1 VATWLIELISPL
13 EVLIMR
19 NIICLVLATMLFGM
33 TTLEARVDAAGAVP
47 VGQAGTEKKLTIKE
61 RILEVPPGTMIE
73 VRLLNKQKIRGRLG
87 ELTDEGFSLT
97 TAQGEKIETQK
108 ISFSDLKSFKKVE
121 GGKAGHALL
130 YALAGIGVVFVVL
143 LALVA
148 SRDD

>member
-1 VATWLIELISPL
+1 
-13 EVLIMR
+13 MR
-19 NIICLVLATMLFGM
+19 DIICLVLVTMLFGT

-47 VGQAGTEKKLTIKE
+47 PGQAGTERKLTLKE

-108 ISFSDLKSFKKVE
+108 VAFTDLKSFKKVE
-121 GGKAGHALL
+121 DTAGKKVGTGVL
-130 YALAGIGVVFVVL
+130 YGLAGIGVLFVVL
-143 LALVA
+143 IAWA
-148 SRDD
+148 MSRGTIRQRAARN